1 MRGAPAPRLFRSGA
15 LLGAASLVESV
26 ECAGTDNAAEVRK
39 LDIALEDAE
48 ACGSQEELVSR
59 VKSLAQRLHAE
70 IDLGNGIAEPSIAA
84 AVEKE
89 TGEPTDLN
97 VYTVF
102 DGTVF
107 DESIPGDKLKYLNFR
122 HEKLTAAI
130 EAGTSSGAFAE
141 LLQKAVEMEATL
153 AVERSAEEEAEATRL
168 EEEEKARLKA
178 EKKKKKKKK
187 K

>member
-1 MRGAPAPRLFRSGA
+1 M
-15 LLGAASLVESV
+15 

-39 LDIALEDAE
+39 LDIALETPRHVDRRRSSFL
-48 ACGSQEELVSR
+48 G
-59 VKSLAQRLHAE
+59 E
-70 IDLGNGIAEPSIAA
+70 ISCA
-84 AVEKE
+84 AVARGDRSATSPNLHRCCVEKD
-89 TGEPTDLN
+89 GEPTDLN

-153 AVERSAEEEAEATRL
+153 AVERSAEGRQRPRASRRR
-168 EEEEKARLKA
+168 KRQG
-178 EKKKKKKKK
+178 
-187 K
+187 